1 MGDTGFNDPWLVLCW
16 SNTSSSPALACRVLN
31 KCASYIAPGILASN
45 IAWIA
50 RWPIRRQE
58 EDGTCACLISL
69 DSVSPVNKRLKG
81 IPLPCHLVPQSTRAC
96 LRLKVDAARKN
107 QWTYADVSEII
118 SLANLCLDCSY
129 ICILRAFRTRTVFA
143 WLWLVA
149 GADLLWEN
157 STANCL
163 LAGGWC

>member
-1 MGDTGFNDPWLVLCW
+1 MGDTVFNIMILGW
-16 SNTSSSPALACRVLN
+16 SSICPALACRVLS
-31 KCASYIAPGILASN
+31 KWASYICSRDSCKQHRLNRPVTN
-45 IAWIA
+45 
-50 RWPIRRQE
+50 QE
-58 EDGTCACLISL
+58 TGRGWYLTTCACLVSL
-69 DSVSPVNKRLKG
+69 DSASLVNKDWKEYTT
-81 IPLPCHLVPQSTRAC
+81 PCHLVPQSTRAC